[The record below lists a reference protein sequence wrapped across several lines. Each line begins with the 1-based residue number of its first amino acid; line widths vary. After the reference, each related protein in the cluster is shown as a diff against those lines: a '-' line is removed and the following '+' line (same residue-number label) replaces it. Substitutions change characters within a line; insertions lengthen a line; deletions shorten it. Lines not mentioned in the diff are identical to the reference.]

1 MNQTIDESRS
11 GRSRPRERLTPEDS
25 VVLLIDH
32 QSGLDSGVCD
42 LEPADVRH
50 NVVAFARVARLP
62 RAPAV
67 LTSSAPEIWSLAL
80 PPATSSRSRRLQ
92 G

>member
-50 NVVAFARVARLP
+50 NVVAFARVTRLLLRVP
-62 RAPAV
+62 LL
-67 LTSSAPEIWSLAL
+67 LTSSAPEMWGPTL
-80 PPATSSRSRRLQ
+80 PPATYSR
-92 G
+92 

>member
-1 MNQTIDESRS
+1 MIDESRS
-11 GRSRPRERLTPEDS
+11 GRSRARERLTPQNS
-25 VVLLIDH
+25 AVLLVDH
-32 QSGLDSGVCD
+32 QSGLDSGVRD
-42 LEPADVRH
+42 LEPDEVSH